1 MAKKITTKKAP
12 AKKAPAK
19 TAVKAAPKAAAKVR
33 VKNSGHDIATRT
45 IHVGGEPDPV
55 TGAIMPPIYQTS
67 TYVQSAPGIHKGYE
81 YTRSHNPTRTRLEE
95 CLASLEQAKHCVVTA
110 SGLSA
115 EMLLM
120 HYLPAGSN
128 IICGDDV
135 YGGTYRLFTTIFQD
149 MHNFKFIDTTNA
161 KAVEKA
167 VKEFKPAMIWLE
179 TPTNPLLKITDIVA
193 VSAIAKKAKALVVVD
208 NTFMSPYFQNP
219 LVLGAD
225 FVLHSMTKYLNGH
238 SDAVGGC
245 IMMND
250 DEARKKLFTLHNSI
264 GPCHSPF
271 DSWLVLR
278 GLKTLAVRMEAH
290 AKNAMIIAEYLENH
304 PKVER
309 VVYPGLKS
317 HPQYEIA
324 EKQMLGFGG
333 MITFFLKG
341 DIKKSN
347 KFLSAVKLFALAESL
362 GGVESLI
369 EHPAIMT
376 HASVPKKVREA
387 IGLTDNL
394 IRLSVGIEHVQDLIE
409 DLETAFKAV

>member
-1 MAKKITTKKAP
+1 MSKKVISKTKTKNKSKVTARKSQP
-12 AKKAPAK
+12 AF
-19 TAVKAAPKAAAKVR
+19 
-33 VKNSGHDIATRT
+33 HDIATRV
-45 IHVGGEPDPV
+45 IHVGGHPDKE

-67 TYVQSAPGIHKGYE
+67 TYVQESPGIHKGYE

-115 EMLLM
+115 EMLIM
-120 HYLPAGSN
+120 HLLPAGSN

-135 YGGTYRLFTTIFQD
+135 YGGTYRLFTTVFHK
-149 MHNFKFIDTTNA
+149 MHNFKFIDTTNV

-167 VKEFKPAMIWLE
+167 MKEFKPALIWLE
-179 TPTNPLLKITDIVA
+179 TPTNPLLKITDIVE
-193 VSAIAKKAKALVVVD
+193 VTNIAKKAKALTVVD

-225 FVLHSMTKYLNGH
+225 MVLHSMTKYLNGH

-245 IMMND
+245 IMLND
-250 DEARKKLFTLHNSI
+250 SEKHKALFTLQNSI

-278 GLKTLAVRMEAH
+278 GLKTLAIRMEAH
-290 AKNAMIIAEYLENH
+290 QKNAMAIAEYLEKH
-304 PKVER
+304 PKVQR

-317 HPQYEIA
+317 HPQHAIA
-324 EKQMLGFGG
+324 EKQMLGYGG
-333 MITFFLKG
+333 MITFFIKG
-341 DIKKSN
+341 DIKKAN
-347 KFLSAVKLFALAESL
+347 KFLETVELFALAESL

-369 EHPAIMT
+369 ENPAIMT
-376 HASVPKKVREA
+376 HASIPKKVREA

-394 IRLSVGIEHVQDLIE
+394 IRLSVGIENVDDLID
-409 DLETAFKAV
+409 DLDRAFRAV

>member
-1 MAKKITTKKAP
+1 MTKKKAP
-12 AKKAPAK
+12 SKKNK
-19 TAVKAAPKAAAKVR
+19 ELM
-33 VKNSGHDIATRT
+33 HDIATRC
-45 IHVGGEPDPV
+45 IHVGGHPDNE

-67 TYVQSAPGIHKGYE
+67 TYVQQSPGVHKGYE

-95 CLASLEQAKHCVVTA
+95 CLASMEQAKHCVVTA

-115 EMLLM
+115 EMLIM
-120 HYLPAGSN
+120 HLLPAGSN
-128 IICGDDV
+128 ILCGDDV
-135 YGGTYRLFTTIFQD
+135 YGGTYRLFTTVFHN

-167 VKEFKPAMIWLE
+167 VKEFKPALIWLE
-179 TPTNPLLKITDIVA
+179 TPTNPLLKITDIAEVT
-193 VSAIAKKAKALVVVD
+193 AIAKKAKALTVVD

-225 FVLHSMTKYLNGH
+225 MVMHSMTKYINGH
-238 SDAVGGC
+238 SDSVGGC
-245 IMMND
+245 IMLND
-250 DEARKKLFTLHNSI
+250 SGMHKQLFTLQNSI
-264 GPCHSPF
+264 GPSQSPF
-271 DSWLVLR
+271 DAWLVLR

-290 AKNAMIIAEYLENH
+290 QKNAMTIAQYLEKH

-317 HPQYEIA
+317 HPQHA
-324 EKQMLGFGG
+324 VAKKQMLGFGG

-347 KFLSAVKLFALAESL
+347 KFLSTVKLFALAESL

-376 HASVPKKVREA
+376 HASVPKAVREK

-394 IRLSVGIEHVQDLIE
+394 VRLSVGIENVQDLIE
-409 DLETAFKAV
+409 DLEQAFKVI

>member
-1 MAKKITTKKAP
+1 MTKKVTKKSNSKKII
-12 AKKAPAK
+12 
-19 TAVKAAPKAAAKVR
+19 
-33 VKNSGHDIATRT
+33 HDIATRV
-45 IHVGGEPDPV
+45 IHVGGHPDKE

-67 TYVQSAPGIHKGYE
+67 TYVQDSPGVHKGYE
-81 YTRSHNPTRTRLEE
+81 YTRSHNPTRSRLEE

-115 EMLLM
+115 EMLIM
-120 HYLPAGSN
+120 HLLPTGSN

-135 YGGTYRLFTTIFQD
+135 YGGTYRLFTTIFHK
-149 MHNFKFIDTTNA
+149 MHNFKFIDTTNP
-161 KAVEKA
+161 KAVELA
-167 VKEFKPAMIWLE
+167 VKDFKPALIWLE

-193 VSAIAKKAKALVVVD
+193 ITTIAKKAKALTVVD

-225 FVLHSMTKYLNGH
+225 FALHSMTKYLNGH

-245 IMMND
+245 IMLND
-250 DEARKKLFTLHNSI
+250 SVMYKQLFTLQNSI

-278 GLKTLAVRMEAH
+278 GLKTLAIRMEAH
-290 AKNAMIIAEYLENH
+290 QKNAMVIAQYLEKN

-317 HPQYEIA
+317 HPQHAIA
-324 EKQMLGFGG
+324 KKQMLGFGG
-333 MITFFLKG
+333 MITFFIKG

-347 KFLSAVKLFALAESL
+347 KFLAAVKLFALAESL

-369 EHPAIMT
+369 ENPAIMT
-376 HASVPKKVREA
+376 HASIPKKVREQ

-394 IRLSVGIEHVQDLIE
+394 IRLSVGIENVHDLIE
-409 DLETAFKAV
+409 DLENGFKAI

>member
-1 MAKKITTKKAP
+1 MSKKKSDTRI
-12 AKKAPAK
+12 
-19 TAVKAAPKAAAKVR
+19 
-33 VKNSGHDIATRT
+33 HDIATRV
-45 IHVGGEPDPV
+45 IHVGGEPDKE

-67 TYVQSAPGIHKGYE
+67 TYVQAAPGVHKGYE
-81 YTRSHNPTRTRLEE
+81 YTRTHNPTRSRLEE

-120 HYLPAGSN
+120 HLLPPGST

-135 YGGTYRLFTTIFQD
+135 YGGTYRLFTTIFHQ
-149 MHNFKFIDTTNA
+149 MHNFIFVDTTDL
-161 KAVEKA
+161 KLVEATMK
-167 VKEFKPAMIWLE
+167 KNKPAMIWVE

-193 VSAIAKKAKALVVVD
+193 ISAMAKKVKALTVVD

-225 FVLHSMTKYLNGH
+225 IALHSMTKYINGH

-245 IMMND
+245 MMMND
-250 DEARKKLFTLHNSI
+250 KALHSKLFTLQNSI

-278 GLKTLAVRMEAH
+278 GLKTLAIRMEAH
-290 AKNAMIIAEYLENH
+290 QKNAMVVAKYLEQH
-304 PKVER
+304 PKVEK
-309 VVYPGLKS
+309 VIYPGLKS
-317 HPQYEIA
+317 HPQHNIA
-324 EKQMLGFGG
+324 KKQMLGFGG

-341 DIKKSN
+341 DLKKSA
-347 KFLSAVKLFALAESL
+347 KFLSNVKLFALAESL

-376 HASVPKKVREA
+376 HASVPKAVREK
-387 IGLTDNL
+387 IGIKDNL
-394 IRLSVGIEHVQDLIE
+394 IRLSVGIENVEDLID
-409 DLETAFKAV
+409 DLENAFQS

>member
-1 MAKKITTKKAP
+1 MTKKLN
-12 AKKAPAK
+12 KSEHSKMQ
-19 TAVKAAPKAAAKVR
+19 
-33 VKNSGHDIATRT
+33 NIATRT
-45 IHVGGEPDPV
+45 IHVGGEPDKE

-67 TYVQSAPGIHKGYE
+67 TYVQESPGVHKGYE

-95 CLASLEQAKHCVVTA
+95 CLASLEQAKHCLVTA

-115 EMLLM
+115 EMLIL
-120 HYLPAGSN
+120 HLLPSGSK
-128 IICGDDV
+128 ILCGDDV
-135 YGGTYRLFTTIFQD
+135 YGGTYRLFTTVFQK
-149 MHNFKFIDTTNA
+149 MHKFKFVDTTDI
-161 KAVEKA
+161 KATEKA
-167 VKEFKPAMIWLE
+167 IKEFKPSLVWLE
-179 TPTNPLLKITDIVA
+179 TPTNPLLKITDIKIITA
-193 VSAIAKKAKALVVVD
+193 MAKKNRALTVVD

-219 LVLGAD
+219 LLLGAD
-225 FVLHSMTKYLNGH
+225 IVMHSMTKYLNGH

-245 IMMND
+245 IMLND
-250 DEARKKLFTLHNSI
+250 SPMYKELFTLQNSI

-290 AKNAMIIAEYLENH
+290 AKNAIIIAKYLEKH
-304 PKVER
+304 PKVDR

-317 HPQYEIA
+317 HPQHLIA
-324 EKQMLGFGG
+324 KKQMSGFGG

-341 DIKKSN
+341 DRKKSM
-347 KFLSAVKLFALAESL
+347 KFLSTIKLFSLAESL

-376 HASVPKKVREA
+376 HASVPKNVRES

-394 IRLSVGIEHVQDLIE
+394 IRLSVGIECVDDLIN
-409 DLETAFKAV
+409 DLEEAFNAV